1 MCAQV
6 DTNNAI
12 TILKYRLEVPEDLNP
27 TSPIWN
33 YNTQVA
39 GQVRR
44 PPSRLGAR
52 ALSSKRARCAVRCR
66 PALTWKTR
74 PFTSMVLRAS
84 ARPAPHRRLSN
95 ARDRFGDRQEPW
107 WFCSGTRRR
116 RLRAKPFA
124 VGAVRADISA
134 QLPDG

>member
-52 ALSSKRARCAVRCR
+52 ALSS
-66 PALTWKTR
+66 
-74 PFTSMVLRAS
+74 
-84 ARPAPHRRLSN
+84 
-95 ARDRFGDRQEPW
+95 
-107 WFCSGTRRR
+107 
-116 RLRAKPFA
+116 
-124 VGAVRADISA
+124 
-134 QLPDG
+134 

>member
-52 ALSSKRARCAVRCR
+52 ALSSQGS
-66 PALTWKTR
+66 ALR
-74 PFTSMVLRAS
+74 GA
-84 ARPAPHRRLSN
+84 AAP
-95 ARDRFGDRQEPW
+95 
-107 WFCSGTRRR
+107 
-116 RLRAKPFA
+116 
-124 VGAVRADISA
+124 GAPR
-134 QLPDG
+134 

>member
-52 ALSSKRARCAVRCR
+52 ALSSQGSALRGAAAPRVDLEDLSQAWCCGRALAQPRIAGFRMPGTGSATGKSLGCSV
-66 PALTWKTR
+66 P
-74 PFTSMVLRAS
+74 VLGG
-84 ARPAPHRRLSN
+84 
-95 ARDRFGDRQEPW
+95 GDCGRSRSRSVQ
-107 WFCSGTRRR
+107 
-116 RLRAKPFA
+116 
-124 VGAVRADISA
+124 
-134 QLPDG
+134 